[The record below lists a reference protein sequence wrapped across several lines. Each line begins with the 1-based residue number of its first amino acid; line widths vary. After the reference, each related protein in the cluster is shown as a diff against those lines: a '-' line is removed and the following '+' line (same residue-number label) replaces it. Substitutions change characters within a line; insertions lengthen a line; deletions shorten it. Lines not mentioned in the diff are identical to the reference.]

1 MAKMKIP
8 ENINKV
14 IIWGY
19 PDQSHTH
26 HYIHYGWHKG
36 FKHLG
41 YDTYWFHDEAY
52 PSDFDYSN
60 SLFITEGYVDKNI
73 PLDATSIYFV
83 HVCISPEKYIGK
95 VKRLIDMRYL
105 VDNIKD
111 CNYNYVL
118 DKSRCKK
125 ISDCTYH
132 EKLDNN
138 SGVSSKHDNPDV
150 MDYECIYTCWATD
163 LLPEE
168 ILDSRIFTPRER
180 EIYWFGSANPRNNQQ
195 VREFAEECE
204 KNGIA
209 FISNDPW
216 VSPKDFQT
224 VMDMTAKSY
233 MSPDIRTA
241 GDPNK
246 IALGETGTCHK
257 KIGYIACRLLKAI
270 SYGQLGITNS
280 KHMYDLLEGKVIY
293 NDDERQ
299 LFYDARSHIENY
311 DLIKEQMEIVRKN
324 HTWLN
329 RIDDLLNSL
338 SY

>member
-1 MAKMKIP
+1 
-8 ENINKV
+8 
-14 IIWGY
+14 
-19 PDQSHTH
+19 
-26 HYIHYGWHKG
+26 
-36 FKHLG
+36 
-41 YDTYWFHDEAY
+41 
-52 PSDFDYSN
+52 
-60 SLFITEGYVDKNI
+60 
-73 PLDATSIYFV
+73 
-83 HVCISPEKYIGK
+83 
-95 VKRLIDMRYL
+95 
-105 VDNIKD
+105 
-111 CNYNYVL
+111 
-118 DKSRCKK
+118 
-125 ISDCTYH
+125 
-132 EKLDNN
+132 
-138 SGVSSKHDNPDV
+138 

-246 IALGETGTCHK
+246 IVLGETGTCHK

>member
-1 MAKMKIP
+1 MLKIKIP

-41 YDTYWFHDEAY
+41 YDTYWFHDGLY
-52 PSDFDYSN
+52 PDDFDYSN

-73 PLDATSIYFV
+73 PLDITSIYFV
-83 HVCISPEKYIGK
+83 HVCVSPEKYIGK

-118 DKSRCKK
+118 DKSKCKK
-125 ISDCTYH
+125 ISNCTYY
-132 EKLDNN
+132 EKLTTN
-138 SGVSSKHDNPDV
+138 SGISAKRDNPDK

-168 ILDSRIFTPRER
+168 ILESRILTPRENR
-180 EIYWFGSANPRNNQQ
+180 IHWFGSANPGNNQQ
-195 VREFAEECE
+195 VSDFAEECE
-204 KNGIA
+204 KNGIS

-216 VSPKDFQT
+216 SSPKDFET
-224 VMDMTAKSY
+224 VMNMTAKSY

-280 KHMYDLLEGKVIY
+280 KHMYDLLDGKVIY
-293 NDDERQ
+293 NEDEKQ
-299 LFYDARSHIENY
+299 LFHDAKIHIEDYN
-311 DLIKEQMEIVRKN
+311 LIKEQMEIVRKN

-329 RIDDLLNSL
+329 RIEDLLTSL

>member
-1 MAKMKIP
+1 MTKMKIP

-83 HVCISPEKYIGK
+83 HVCISPEKYIGR

-180 EIYWFGSANPRNNQQ
+180 EIYWFGSANPGNNQQ

-216 VSPKDFQT
+216 VNPKDFQT

-280 KHMYDLLEGKVIY
+280 KHMYDLLESKVIY
-293 NDDERQ
+293 NDDEKQ

-311 DLIKEQMEIVRKN
+311 DLIREQMEIVRKN

>member
-83 HVCISPEKYIGK
+83 HVCISPEKYIGR

-180 EIYWFGSANPRNNQQ
+180 EIYWFGSANPGNNQQ

-216 VSPKDFQT
+216 VNPKDFQT

-311 DLIKEQMEIVRKN
+311 DLIREQMEIVRKN

>member
-1 MAKMKIP
+1 
-8 ENINKV
+8 
-14 IIWGY
+14 
-19 PDQSHTH
+19 
-26 HYIHYGWHKG
+26 
-36 FKHLG
+36 
-41 YDTYWFHDEAY
+41 
-52 PSDFDYSN
+52 
-60 SLFITEGYVDKNI
+60 
-73 PLDATSIYFV
+73 
-83 HVCISPEKYIGK
+83 
-95 VKRLIDMRYL
+95 MRYL

-132 EKLDNN
+132 EKLNNN
-138 SGVSSKHDNPDV
+138 SGVSLKHDNPDE

-180 EIYWFGSANPRNNQQ
+180 EIYWFGSANPQNNQQ
-195 VREFAEECE
+195 VREFSEECE
-204 KNGIA
+204 KNGIS

-216 VSPKDFQT
+216 VSPKDFET

-257 KIGYIACRLLKAI
+257 KIGYIACRLLKSI

-280 KHMYDLLEGKVIY
+280 KHMYDLLGGKVIY

-299 LFYDARSHIENY
+299 LFYDAKSHIENY

-324 HTWLN
+324 HTWIN

-338 SY
+338 NY